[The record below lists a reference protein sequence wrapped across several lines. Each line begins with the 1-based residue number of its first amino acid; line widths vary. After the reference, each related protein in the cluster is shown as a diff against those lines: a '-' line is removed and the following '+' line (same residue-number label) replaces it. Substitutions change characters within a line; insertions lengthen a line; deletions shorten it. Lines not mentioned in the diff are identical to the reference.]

1 MAFWNRND
9 GSFFVDPPI
18 LANTGAEINVANRN
32 AHIDATYITPNA
44 ELKLQVPAGL
54 FVANVNGVDRFLPRT
69 KTNTLI
75 TGSSST
81 TFTTSLYNIFV
92 PGDVLYTV
100 EPYVTLT
107 ITSVSATQ
115 TQTITVDGITAT
127 ATATTTSVTTTA
139 TEVATAIN
147 TTAGLNQIVYA
158 LSTAGVVYIYAKDG
172 QTLYGVTEGGTVTA
186 TLSAATMSYN
196 TTAIGTISSIAYAT
210 GVVTLTAAAS
220 ATVPI
225 GANLGVVG
233 IQEIKGLHIHA
244 IDFTVIKNRPI
255 SLYSV
260 ASAVRT
266 QFLPYFD
273 YTLIKKFP
281 KILFGTTF

>member
-1 MAFWNRND
+1 MAYWNRND
-9 GSFFVDPPI
+9 GTFFVDPPI

-32 AHIDATYITPNA
+32 AHITSTYITPNN

-69 KTNTLI
+69 KTSTLI
-75 TGSSST
+75 TAASST
-81 TFTTSLYNIFV
+81 TFTASPYNIFV

-107 ITSVSATQ
+107 ITASTAAQ
-115 TQTITVDGITAT
+115 TQTITVDGLTAT
-127 ATATTTSVTTTA
+127 ATATTSNVTTTA
-139 TEVATAIN
+139 TEVAAAIN
-147 TTAGLNQIVYA
+147 ATAGLNQKVYA
-158 LSTAGVVYIYAKDG
+158 LSSAGVVFIYAKDG
-172 QTLYGVTEGGTVTA
+172 ETLYSVTEGGTVTA
-186 TLSAATMSYN
+186 TLSASTMSYN
-196 TTAIGTISSIAYAT
+196 TTAVGTIGSIASAT
-210 GVVTLTAAAS
+210 GVVTLTGAAGV
-220 ATVPI
+220 TVPI
-225 GANLGVVG
+225 GANLGVAG

-244 IDFTVIKNRPI
+244 IDFTVIKSRPI

-273 YTLIKKFP
+273 FTLIKKFP